1 MRTASTVARY
11 LLGTLFTIFGLN
23 GLLEYANSSFIHQPP
38 PTNPLALEFIHAA
51 GHSYFAFF
59 FFGVQFIAG
68 LLLLSGL
75 FVALSLIMLAAEI
88 FNILAFHLSF
98 APAAI
103 GPGLLAG
110 VLWLLTFRNYRESFR
125 GVLSRKPVAGA
136 TA

>member
-11 LLGTLFTIFGLN
+11 VLGILFTIFGLN

-38 PTNPLALEFIHAA
+38 PTNPLALEFVHAA
-51 GHSYFAFF
+51 GHSHFAFF

-75 FVALSLIMLAAEI
+75 FVPLGLVLLAAEI

-103 GPGLLAG
+103 GPGLFAA

-125 GVLSRKPVAGA
+125 GLLRRKPVAEA
-136 TA
+136 IA